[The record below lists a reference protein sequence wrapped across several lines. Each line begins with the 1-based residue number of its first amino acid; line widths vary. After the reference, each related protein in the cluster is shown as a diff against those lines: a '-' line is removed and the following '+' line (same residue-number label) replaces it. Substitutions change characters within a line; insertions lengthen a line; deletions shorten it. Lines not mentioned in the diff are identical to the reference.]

1 MNGMTTM
8 SDGSGN
14 LDAHGDAEGA
24 QSLGDTLRWA
34 FEFDEAPAMAGAR
47 FLTREIVPDAK
58 DPFAAIDDPS
68 TTVRQLEDL
77 KGAYKLLRTSGATAP
92 ERSLAARLYA
102 ATIAAALVRHGAL
115 ISTQNPFALVSAFE
129 ELAADPDMPERT
141 RETATLAVD
150 ALGRIK

>member
-1 MNGMTTM
+1 M
-8 SDGSGN
+8 DE
-14 LDAHGDAEGA
+14 AHGHSSDSDDPDGTHA
-24 QSLGDTLRWA
+24 LGDTLRWA
-34 FEFDEAPAMAGAR
+34 FEFDAAPAMAGAR
-47 FLTREIVPDAK
+47 FLTREIVPGAK
-58 DPFAAIDDPS
+58 DPFSAIDDPA

-77 KGAYKLLRTSGATAP
+77 KGAYKLLRTTGATAP

-115 ISTQNPFALVSAFE
+115 ISSQNPFALVSAFE

-141 RETATLAVD
+141 REIATLAVD